1 MPALIRK
8 SFNAPEE
15 TRLFKDGSGHLL
27 LVNVAEG
34 PVGLATFQP
43 GWRWSLH
50 VKPIAN
56 TDSCQSAHVGY
67 FLSGRMMVVADTGE
81 EIEYGPGDFAIM
93 APGHDAWIIGEEPCQ
108 VLDWQG
114 FADYAKPADRA

>member
-15 TRLFKDGSGHLL
+15 TRMFKDASGRLD
-27 LVNVAEG
+27 LVNVEEG

-43 GWRWSLH
+43 GWRWSSH
-50 VKPIAN
+50 VKPIAY
-56 TDSCQSAHVGY
+56 TDSCQSAHVCY
-67 FLSGRMMVVADTGE
+67 FLSGRMMVVADNGE
-81 EIEYGPGDFAIM
+81 EIGYGPNDFAIM
-93 APGHDAWIIGEEPCQ
+93 APGHDAWIVGEEPCQ

-114 FADYAKPADRA
+114 FADYAKPVD

>member
-15 TRLFKDGSGHLL
+15 TRMFKDASGRLD
-27 LVNVAEG
+27 LVNVEEG

-43 GWRWSLH
+43 GWRWSSH
-50 VKPIAN
+50 IKPIVN
-56 TDSCQSAHVGY
+56 SDSCESAHVCY
-67 FLSGRMMVVADTGE
+67 FLSGRMMVVADNGE

-93 APGHDAWIIGEEPCQ
+93 APGHDAWIVGEEPCQ

-114 FADYAKPADRA
+114 FADYAKPVH